1 MAMTYGNAVNIDN
14 RVETRARRLVRGAEL
29 DAIAVLLA
37 PLNKA
42 ALEVG
47 LLL

>member
-1 MAMTYGNAVNIDN
+1 MAVTYGNAIDIDN
-14 RVETRARRLVRGAEL
+14 RVETRARCLVRSAEL
-29 DAIAVLLA
+29 NAIAVLLA

-47 LLL
+47 LRL